1 MTAGTNRPYST
12 NRNFANNMHS
22 ELIRTSTLLS
32 SIHAVTLG
40 YKISNTKIASRIVLT
55 QKRRNE
61 KFGELENKKTSRKHK
76 NVFKVA
82 IFGFDPLPSRLK
94 VSEIVISDN
103 TICRA
108 TLSDDSEYCRQLPIG

>member
-40 YKISNTKIASRIVLT
+40 YKISNTKI
-55 QKRRNE
+55 
-61 KFGELENKKTSRKHK
+61 
-76 NVFKVA
+76 
-82 IFGFDPLPSRLK
+82 
-94 VSEIVISDN
+94 
-103 TICRA
+103 
-108 TLSDDSEYCRQLPIG
+108 DSYC